1 MQNQAKIKVCGQVQG
16 VFFRWST
23 QRLAKDLNLVGWVKN
38 ESNNSV
44 ILVANGNKQ
53 DIEKLINWCKHG
65 PKFARVNKIEVV
77 WEKPK
82 QGFKD
87 FDIKF

>member
-1 MQNQAKIKVCGQVQG
+1 MIVIIVKLRAAPNTHPLTLIGA
-16 VFFRWST
+16 
-23 QRLAKDLNLVGWVKN
+23 VKN

-82 QGFKD
+82 KD
-87 FDIKF
+87 FKNFNFKF